1 MGQTLRL
8 NELFQCKK
16 VTCDKGVDITKKLTE
31 E

>member
-16 VTCDKGVDITKKLTE
+16 VTCDKGVDVTKKLSE

>member
-16 VTCDKGVDITKKLTE
+16 VTCDRGVDITKKLSE